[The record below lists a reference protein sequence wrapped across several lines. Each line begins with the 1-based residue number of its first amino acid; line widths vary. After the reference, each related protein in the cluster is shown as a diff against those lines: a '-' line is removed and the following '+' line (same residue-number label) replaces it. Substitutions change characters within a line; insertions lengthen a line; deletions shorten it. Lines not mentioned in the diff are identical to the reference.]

1 MSGPRLPP
9 AVRALIDAYVT
20 TMTHVEVLLFLRRE
34 ETRAWQARELPESVT
49 GGSEPAARRCLD
61 ELLAARLLVGGE
73 AGEGYRYAPASDDLR
88 AATDELDAMYNQR
101 PVTLVR
107 ALYSRPATAVRS
119 FADAF
124 RLRREET

>member
-1 MSGPRLPP
+1 MSEPKLPP
-9 AVRALIDAYVT
+9 AHVT
-20 TMTHVEVLLFLRRE
+20 TMTHVEVLLFLRRDPSRSW
-34 ETRAWQARELPESVT
+34 RAADLPESVT
-49 GGSEPAARRCLD
+49 GGSTETARRCLD
-61 ELLAARLLVGGE
+61 ELQGARLLVGSDGE
-73 AGEGYRYAPASDDLR
+73 DGYRYAPASDELR
-88 AATDELDAMYNQR
+88 SATDELDAMYNQR

>member
-1 MSGPRLPP
+1 MSDPRLPP

-20 TMTHVEVLLFLRRE
+20 TMTHVEVLLFVRRE
-34 ETRAWQARELPESVT
+34 PSRPWRAADLPESVT
-49 GGSEPAARRCLD
+49 GGSEPAARRCLE
-61 ELLAARLLVGGE
+61 ELQAARLLVGSD
-73 AGEGYRYAPASDDLR
+73 AGEGYRYAPGSDDLR
-88 AATDELDAMYNQR
+88 DATTELDTLYNQR